1 MPRISWEEHA
11 LLLAWA
17 ATLRSEDPYMKVGAS
32 ALGVHNEVLG
42 VAYNGL
48 APGKIVSDNFWVD
61 RNKRRPYMVHAE
73 ANLLARI
80 KTNEA
85 KIMAVTLQP
94 CSCCAQSIVAHGIKK
109 VVYTE
114 KYDFDKG
121 GIDILK
127 FYEVDTICIPKEHI
141 LSKLKAL

>member
-1 MPRISWEEHA
+1 MPRINWDEHA

-32 ALGVHNEVLG
+32 ALGFQNEVLG

-48 APGKIVSDNFWVD
+48 APGKIVEENFWVD
-61 RNKRRPYMVHAE
+61 RNKRRPFMVHAE

-80 KTNEA
+80 KRNDVKT
-85 KIMAVTLQP
+85 MAVTLQP

-121 GIDILK
+121 GLDILK
-127 FYEVDTICIPKEHI
+127 FYDVEIICIPKDLI
-141 LSKLKAL
+141 INKLKSL

>member
-1 MPRISWEEHA
+1 MSRINWEEHA

-32 ALGVHNEVLG
+32 ALGHQNEVLG

-48 APGKIVSDNFWVD
+48 APGKKVENDFWGD
-61 RNKRRPYMVHAE
+61 RNKRRPYMIHAE

-80 KTNEA
+80 KRDEA

-121 GIDILK
+121 GLEILK
-127 FYEVDTICIPKEHI
+127 FYGVDTICIPKDLI
-141 LSKLKAL
+141 INKLKNL

>member
-32 ALGVHNEVLG
+32 ALGFHNEVLG

>member
-32 ALGVHNEVLG
+32 ALGGHNEVLG

>member
-17 ATLRSEDPYMKVGAS
+17 ATLRSEDPYMKVGAC
-32 ALGVHNEVLG
+32 ALGHAHEVLG

-48 APGKIVSDNFWVD
+48 APGKQVESEFWSD
-61 RNKRRPYMVHAE
+61 RNARRPFMIHAE

-80 KTNEA
+80 KRHDA
-85 KIMAVTLQP
+85 CIMGITLQP
-94 CSCCAQSIVAHGIKK
+94 CSCCAQSIVAHGINK

-121 GIDILK
+121 GLDILK
-127 FYEVDTICIPKEHI
+127 FYGVELICIPKEHI
-141 LSKLKAL
+141 INKLKQL

>member
-1 MPRISWEEHA
+1 MSRISWDEHA

-17 ATLRSEDPYMKVGAS
+17 ATLRSEDPYMKVGAC
-32 ALGVHNEVLG
+32 ALGLHHEVLG

-48 APGKIVSDNFWVD
+48 APGKIVESEFWVD
-61 RNKRRPYMVHAE
+61 RNKRRPFMIHAE

-80 KTNEA
+80 KRNEA
-85 KIMAVTLQP
+85 HTIGVTLQP
-94 CSCCAQSIVAHGIKK
+94 CSCCAQSIVAHGVKR

-121 GIDILK
+121 GLDILK
-127 FYEVDTICIPKEHI
+127 FYDVELICIPKEHI
-141 LSKLKAL
+141 LNKLKSL